1 MKPSVSIRKTSTLGP
16 LDERLRKL
24 ERKDVLVGIPQ
35 ANASRKDGKINNA
48 ELLYILSRGSVLQKI
63 PARPV
68 LEPAIQAADNKR
80 NISAELKLAA
90 QGVLE
95 GRPEEASRHL
105 ELAGQVGENA
115 AKRWFTD
122 PRNAWQANAPSTI
135 KAKGSDRP
143 MIDTGELR
151 RAITHVVEEKS

>member
-1 MKPSVSIRKTSTLGP
+1 VKPSVSIRKTSTLGP

-48 ELLYILSRGSVLQKI
+48 ELLFILSQGSQLQHI
-63 PARPV
+63 PPRPV
-68 LEPAIQAADNKR
+68 LEPAIQAPDNKA
-80 NISAELKLAA
+80 NISAELKQAA
-90 QGVLE
+90 EGVLE
-95 GRPEEASRHL
+95 GRPEDASLHL
-105 ELAGQVGENA
+105 DLAGQVGENA

-135 KAKGSDRP
+135 KQKGSDRP
-143 MIDTGELR
+143 NIDTGELR
-151 RAITHVVEEKS
+151 RAITHVVEEKP

>member
-1 MKPSVSIRKTSTLGP
+1 MKPSVSIRKTSALGP

-35 ANASRKDGKINNA
+35 QNASRKDGKINNA
-48 ELLYILSRGSVLQKI
+48 ELLYVLSQGSVLQHI
-63 PARPV
+63 PPRPV

-80 NISAELKLAA
+80 NISAELKQAA

-95 GRPEEASRHL
+95 GRPEDASRHL

-122 PRNAWQANAPSTI
+122 PRNAWQGNAPATI

>member
-1 MKPSVSIRKTSTLGP
+1 MLFRS
-16 LDERLRKL
+16 
-24 ERKDVLVGIPQ
+24 
-35 ANASRKDGKINNA
+35 
-48 ELLYILSRGSVLQKI
+48 QKI
-63 PARPV
+63 PPRPV
-68 LEPAIQAADNKR
+68 LEPAINAPDNKA
-80 NISAELKLAA
+80 NIAAELKLAA

-95 GRPEEASRHL
+95 GRPADATQHL
-105 ELAGQVGENA
+105 SKAGQVGSNA

-122 PRNAWQANAPSTI
+122 PRNGWPANAPSTI

>member
-48 ELLYILSRGSVLQKI
+48 ELLFILSQGSQLQHI
-63 PARPV
+63 PPRPV
-68 LEPAIQAADNKR
+68 LEPAIQAADNKA

-95 GRPEEASRHL
+95 GRPEDASLHL
-105 ELAGQVGENA
+105 DLAGQVGENA

-143 MIDTGELR
+143 MVDTQQMLK
-151 RAITHVVEEKS
+151 AITYVVEDKP